1 MRRWDC
7 GLAAVVCKMR
17 ARPEFR
23 EAGCNMPPQDAPV
36 GAFLRFNSGPAPSSQ
51 VICHMHIK
59 KSKWKQ
65 KGGLRN
71 TEAAHKM
78 GSGYIPY
85 PSACHRMGDGKHG
98 GKKLKTL
105 RAHRK
110 TKP

>member
-1 MRRWDC
+1 MGLRLGRR
-7 GLAAVVCKMR
+7 GLQDAGAARVSGGWLQH
-17 ARPEFR
+17 AA
-23 EAGCNMPPQDAPV
+23 AGCPV

-65 KGGLRN
+65 KGGLWN

>member
-1 MRRWDC
+1 
-7 GLAAVVCKMR
+7 
-17 ARPEFR
+17 
-23 EAGCNMPPQDAPV
+23 MPPQDAPV

-65 KGGLRN
+65 KGGLWN

-85 PSACHRMGDGKHG
+85 P
-98 GKKLKTL
+98 
-105 RAHRK
+105 
-110 TKP
+110 KPAAAWATASMVVRS